1 MSSSLSKLAFLLVI
15 LTRPHLPSSGALAQA
30 RVEVKLVAPPE
41 LVVELSGRPDLKLHA
56 FSCVVSM
63 EGSSVAELQ
72 AR

>member
-1 MSSSLSKLAFLLVI
+1 MQAVATEVKQVAYEPHQVAALLE
-15 LTRPHLPSSGALAQA
+15 ALAEA

-56 FSCVVSM
+56 FSCVVAM